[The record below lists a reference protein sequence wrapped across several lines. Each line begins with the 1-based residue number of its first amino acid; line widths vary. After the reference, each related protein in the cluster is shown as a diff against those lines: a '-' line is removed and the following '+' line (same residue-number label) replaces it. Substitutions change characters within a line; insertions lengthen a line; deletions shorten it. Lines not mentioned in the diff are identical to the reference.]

1 VKQTIARRNWS
12 LSARLG
18 WRLALLTL
26 LAVLLAAGAMAW
38 RAIATVH
45 ELDDSALQNQVR
57 LVAAHLP
64 LADLTGRLTMPDE
77 LIAPFRASDGDN
89 LFMVYAGRQRVA
101 TSDPIAADEVAGLLP
116 RPLRDG
122 LVRLPATRERARG
135 MVGLVTS
142 VGPWR
147 VVVLQGREQSTVLLD
162 TLAGNFLLGA
172 LWLLLPIGLAMICVA
187 VLTVRRGLRPLRE
200 VSEAAALVGPSL
212 PGARLPV
219 VALPAEIA
227 PLVLAMNAALSR
239 LELAL
244 LAQRR
249 FVAEAAHAL
258 RTPLAVLTARL
269 DQLADV
275 PEIDALR
282 HDTDRMSRLVGQ
294 MLSMARLEG
303 LPLDVTQR
311 VELRAVA
318 VEAISGLVP
327 LGLQAGVTISLREA
341 ALAIAVRGNQAAL
354 VLALTNLLENALS
367 FAPAGSEVEVAIEL
381 PARITVCDRGQGVPV
396 ELRHRIFGRFDR
408 GPSPHAGGAG
418 LGLAIVSEIAVA
430 HGGSIGVTDRAG
442 GGAAFSLTLEPLAQ
456 Q

>member
-1 VKQTIARRNWS
+1 MKQTIARRNWS